1 MPPLADQIR
10 PTTLADFYGQTHLLG
25 EGQPL
30 RRALDGGVLHSM
42 VLWGPPGSG
51 KTTLARMLAIN
62 AEAEFIPLSA
72 VLGGVKDI
80 RAAVDRARQARAM
93 GRSTAVFV
101 DEVHRFNKAQQD
113 AFLPHIESGTI
124 TFIGATTEN
133 PAFELNNALLSR
145 LRVYSLQP
153 LDEQAVRKVIDR
165 AIAGLAPESKVTVDP
180 DLRDR
185 LARVADGDARRA
197 LNLLELAASLAS
209 DGLIDE
215 ATMKRAVEGAEIRR
229 FDKGQDDFYD
239 QISALHK
246 SVRGSNPDAALYWYA
261 RMLDGGCDP
270 GYIARRV
277 ARIASEDIGNADP
290 RALGIAL
297 DAWEAWRRMGSPEGE
312 LAVAQALVYCA
323 CAAKS
328 NAVYVAFNRAVATVK
343 SRGSDPVPAHLRNAP
358 TALARSQGHGAD
370 YRYDHDEPGGVAHGQ
385 TYFPEALGETV
396 YYHPVNRGMEIKI
409 AEKLE
414 RLRGKIKAGGADAPA
429 GDRAH
434 KV

>member
-1 MPPLADQIR
+1 MPPLADQVR
-10 PTTLADFYGQTHLLG
+10 PTSLAEFHGQDHLLG

-30 RRALDGGVLHSM
+30 RRALDGGMLHSM

-51 KTTLARMLAIN
+51 KTTLARMLATN
-62 AEAEFIPLSA
+62 AEAQFISFSA

-80 RAAVDRARQARAM
+80 RAAVDQAHQGRAM

-113 AFLPHIESGTI
+113 AFLPHIENGTI

-145 LRVYSLQP
+145 LRVYTLRP
-153 LDEQAVRKVIDR
+153 LDEPAVRQVIDR
-165 AIAGLAPESKVTVDP
+165 AIAKMAPERTISMAS
-180 DLRDR
+180 DLRDG

-197 LNLLELAASLAS
+197 LNLLELAASLAK
-209 DGLIDE
+209 DGRIDE
-215 ATMKRAVEGAEIRR
+215 ASMKRAVEGAEIRR
-229 FDKGQDDFYD
+229 FDKGQDNFYD

-277 ARIASEDIGNADP
+277 LRIASEDVGNADP

-297 DAWEAWRRMGSPEGE
+297 DAWETWRRMGSPEGE
-312 LAVAQALVYCA
+312 LAIAQAMVYCA
-323 CAAKS
+323 VAAKS
-328 NAVYVAFNRAVATVK
+328 NAVYVAFNRATAAVK
-343 SRGSDPVPAHLRNAP
+343 SRGSDAVPTHLRNAP
-358 TALARSQGHGAD
+358 TALARSEGHGKN
-370 YRYDHDEPGGVAHGQ
+370 YRYDHDEAGGFAGGQ
-385 TYFPEALGETV
+385 TYFPDALGELIF
-396 YYHPVNRGMEIKI
+396 YEPINRGMEIKI

-414 RLRGKIKAGGADAPA
+414 RLRREGTAGGADTPA
-429 GDRAH
+429 VDRVR
-434 KV
+434 KG